1 MTTAAVE
8 TRDLTMKFGTFTAV
22 DHITFSVAR
31 GEIFGFLG
39 ANGAGKTTTIRM
51 LCGLL
56 VPTSGVAKV
65 AGLDLHDG
73 LDPVKRKV
81 GYMSQRF
88 TLYGDLNA
96 AENLAFTAALRKM
109 DEAVFARRRDELF
122 TMVGYDHDPK
132 TLVRDMPPGVRQ
144 QLSLVAATLHDPEIL
159 FLDEPTAGVTPA
171 SRVRFWRL
179 IRTLAGAGKT
189 VFVTTHYMD
198 EAEQCGRIALMRGG
212 RIVALDDPA
221 GLKRLAFPLPLVE
234 LTPGPDAPPDWR
246 ARWFA
251 DGRAGHLTPHGMRY
265 HLAVRDAGAWNVLAR
280 ELPASLGAREILPS
294 LEDVFIEMVEAAPRP
309 ALRPTAGGAGAAG
322 SKDR

>member
-1 MTTAAVE
+1 MSVPAVE
-8 TRDLTMKFGTFTAV
+8 TRDLTMTFGTFTAV
-22 DHITFSVAR
+22 DRVTFQVER

-56 VPTSGVAKV
+56 VPTSGTATI

-88 TLYGDLNA
+88 TLYGDLTA
-96 AENLAFTAALRKM
+96 GENLAFAAALRKM
-109 DEAVFARRRDELF
+109 DDATFRRRRDELF
-122 TMVGYDHDPK
+122 ALVGYDHDPQ

-144 QLSLVAATLHDPEIL
+144 QLSLVAATLHDPEII

-179 IRTLAGAGKT
+179 IRKLADAGKT

-212 RIVALDDPA
+212 RIIALDDPA

-234 LTPGPDAPPDWR
+234 VTPAPDAPAGWQ
-246 ARWFA
+246 ARWFGDPA
-251 DGRAGHLTPHGMRY
+251 VGHLTPHGMRY
-265 HLAVRDAGAWNVLAR
+265 HFAVHGAAAWAAQAPALPPSLVVRDIV
-280 ELPASLGAREILPS
+280 PS
-294 LEDVFIEMVEAAPRP
+294 LEDVFIEMVE
-309 ALRPTAGGAGAAG
+309 G
-322 SKDR
+322 KDR

>member
-1 MTTAAVE
+1 MSDLAVE
-8 TRDLTMKFGTFTAV
+8 THDLTMKFGSFTAV
-22 DHITFSVAR
+22 DRITFSVER

-96 AENLAFTAALRKM
+96 DENLVFAAALRRM
-109 DEAVFARRRDELF
+109 DDTVFRRRRDELF
-122 TMVGYDHDPK
+122 AMVGYDHAAK

-179 IRTLAGAGKT
+179 IRALADTGKT
-189 VFVTTHYMD
+189 MFVTTHYMD
-198 EAEQCGRIALMRGG
+198 EVEQCGRIALMRDGK
-212 RIVALDDPA
+212 IVALDTPA
-221 GLKRLAFPLPLVE
+221 GLKALV
-234 LTPGPDAPPDWR
+234 TDRPNP
-246 ARWFA
+246 
-251 DGRAGHLTPHGMRY
+251 
-265 HLAVRDAGAWNVLAR
+265 N
-280 ELPASLGAREILPS
+280 
-294 LEDVFIEMVEAAPRP
+294 LEDVFFQVV
-309 ALRPTAGGAGAAG
+309 GGAG
-322 SKDR
+322 R